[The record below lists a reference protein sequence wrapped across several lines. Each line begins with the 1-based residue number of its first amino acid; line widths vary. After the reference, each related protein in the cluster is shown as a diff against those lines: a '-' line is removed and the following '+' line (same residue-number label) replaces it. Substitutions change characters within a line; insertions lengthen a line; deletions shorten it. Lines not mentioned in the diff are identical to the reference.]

1 MSSEDD
7 SEVGYKKPPR
17 HTRFQSGQSGNPR
30 GRQKGL
36 RNLGTD
42 VKRTLETPVKLND
55 RGKERRV
62 STQEAALLRLREKA
76 LNGDA
81 RALDRFLQLAQIFNN
96 LPAIEPPGEKAVA
109 ADDQAILDA
118 YAAELRRQDADDDR
132 EPNAN
137 G

>member
-36 RNLGTD
+36 RNLGSD

-81 RALDRFLQLAQIFNN
+81 RSLDRFLQLAQIFNN
-96 LPAIEPPGEKAVA
+96 LPAIEPLGEKAVA

-118 YAAELRRQDADDDR
+118 YAA
-132 EPNAN
+132 
-137 G
+137 

>member
-1 MSSEDD
+1 MSFEDD
-7 SEVGYKKPPR
+7 SEVGYRKPPR
-17 HTRFQSGQSGNPR
+17 HTRFQPGQSGNPR

-36 RNLGTD
+36 RNLGSD

-96 LPAIEPPGEKAVA
+96 MPAIEPLGENAVA

-118 YAAELRRQDADDDR
+118 YAAELRRQDANDDR
-132 EPNAN
+132 EPDANA
-137 G
+137 